1 MHSQM
6 NSRAHGLDSAP
17 LGATRHPSR
26 NFIDSSQ
33 EVPSAPTPGPNSDG
47 TEDLLDLDG
56 LLEIARLI
64 EEIKKDGRLS
74 SEDDSQGE
82 HAGTRRGGD

>member
-1 MHSQM
+1 MYLHCKQSLCP
-6 NSRAHGLDSAP
+6 RVV
-17 LGATRHPSR
+17 GAIRRPSR

-33 EVPSAPTPGPNSDG
+33 EVPSAPKPGPNSDG

-74 SEDDSQGE
+74 SEDDSQGK
-82 HAGTRRGGD
+82 HAGIRRGGD